1 MGELMRFWFLT
12 CLVLAAAASAA
23 PKAKAVAAQKPVVI
37 VDGSAAMVKLV
48 TRSLGAKY
56 VVKPANK
63 RGGEV
68 AFVNVTSEG
77 KEFKFTVLNAADG
90 AELGVISVPGTAKK
104 PPKALPKPKL
114 NALLAALGKAQ
125 ATAPAKPPEP
135 AEPPPETKPEPVKP
149 AEPQPEPA
157 KPAEPPPVEAKKEPA
172 KKPEEKKPEPIVEEK
187 PAEPENAP
195 AKPSAH
201 YAFRAYVG
209 GGIFNRNLYA
219 IGSLTQQPRNSPH
232 PASGAISVDLSTFP
246 GAGFTSNFL
255 AHLGAFVSAD
265 FGANLRSRVG
275 TPTAFTVNHSSS
287 RIRFGAMGRIPI
299 GDNVSFVLHAGYAR
313 HTLLTYVPDGYTLD
327 TPDMLFNGF
336 RGGATFRWHIAGPVE
351 LELGGAAQYVSS
363 LGTLK
368 ADFPKAK
375 AFAIDANFALSIE
388 LVEHL
393 RLRVSGEWQRYFITL
408 NGDASSPYQTR
419 AAGDQYVWVSGGLQW
434 SM

>member
-1 MGELMRFWFLT
+1 MRFWFLT
-12 CLVLAAAASAA
+12 CLVLAGVAAAA
-23 PKAKAVAAQKPVVI
+23 PKAAPKKPVVI
-37 VDGSAAMVKLV
+37 VDGSAAMVKLI
-48 TRSLGAKY
+48 TKSLGAKY
-56 VVKPANK
+56 VVKPATK

-104 PPKALPKPKL
+104 PPKAFPKPKL
-114 NALLAALGKAQ
+114 TALLAALGKAQ
-125 ATAPAKPPEP
+125 ATAPAKPAEPVKP
-135 AEPPPETKPEPVKP
+135 AEPPPETKPEAKP
-149 AEPQPEPA
+149 EPQPEPA

-172 KKPEEKKPEPIVEEK
+172 KKPEEKKPEPVVEEK
-187 PAEPENAP
+187 PAEPAPEENAP

-275 TPTAFTVNHSSS
+275 TPTVFTVTHSSS
-287 RIRFGAMGRIPI
+287 RLRFGAMGRIPI
-299 GDNVSFVLHAGYAR
+299 GDDVSFVLHAGYAR
-313 HTLLTYVPDGYTLD
+313 HTLLTYVPEGYTLD

-336 RGGATFRWHIAGPVE
+336 RGGATFRWHIAGPLE
-351 LELGGAAQYVSS
+351 LEVGAAAQYVSS
-363 LGTLK
+363 LGTLREQ
-368 ADFPKAK
+368 FPKAK
-375 AFAIDANFALSIE
+375 AFAIDANLALSIE

-393 RLRVSGEWQRYFITL
+393 RLRFSGEWQRYFITL
-408 NGDASSPYQTR
+408 NGDVSSPYQTR
-419 AAGDQYVWVSGGLQW
+419 AVGDQYVWVSGGLQW